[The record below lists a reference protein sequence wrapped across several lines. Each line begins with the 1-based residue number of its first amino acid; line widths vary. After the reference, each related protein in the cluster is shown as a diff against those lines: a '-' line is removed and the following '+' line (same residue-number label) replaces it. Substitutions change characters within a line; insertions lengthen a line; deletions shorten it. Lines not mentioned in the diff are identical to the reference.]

1 MPMMTIDQWKTARRV
16 DHEQIVLLGHVFNR
30 RTRPRPPYADLKV
43 FDADVIAFGAA
54 QTRWEK
60 IRALG
65 DIIADARLFIANAPQ
80 NLQPRYLTAVK
91 ALRDSA
97 AAELATVTGADTPP
111 GIMRTDV
118 EAISAGTA
126 LTPKTASLQVYA
138 LLPGSSTMSDATING
153 RINSHITEAN
163 RLFNPAGVQATRLNS
178 VLGKI
183 PTTYSGR
190 PTLDNGRFDELRE
203 SPFVLV
209 KYIEAQNSGAAISV
223 VYVDRFKED
232 DVQGFCCRKGGVYSG
247 ATPTKPIVVVTL
259 NPPGAGAATYNT
271 TLGHELTH
279 GITGDG
285 SHSNDA
291 DSLMA
296 GGSIR
301 NGTNDVS
308 LGMLAWLRNN
318 DVL

>member
-16 DHEQIVLLGHVFNR
+16 DHEQIVMLGHVFNR
-30 RTRPRPPYADLKV
+30 RSRPRPAYADLKV

-60 IRALG
+60 IRPLA
-65 DIIADARLFIANAPQ
+65 DIIADAALFIANAPQ
-80 NLQPRYLTAVK
+80 NLQARYLNAVK
-91 ALRDSA
+91 ALRDA
-97 AAELATVTGADTPP
+97 AADELGTVTGSNTPP

-118 EAISAGTA
+118 EALSRGAA
-126 LTPKTASLQVYA
+126 MTPKTASLQVYA
-138 LLPGSSTMSDATING
+138 LVPGTCTMTDGTING
-153 RINSHITEAN
+153 RINSHIAEAN
-163 RLFNPAGVQATRLNS
+163 RLLNPAGVQATRLNP
-178 VLGKI
+178 VLVRI
-183 PTTYSGR
+183 PAQSSGR

-209 KYIEAQNSGAAISV
+209 RYIEALNSGAAVSV

-259 NPPGAGAATYNT
+259 NPPGAGAATYDT
-271 TLGHELTH
+271 TLAHELTH
-279 GITGDG
+279 GLTGDG
-285 SHSNDA
+285 THANDP

-318 DVL
+318 EVV